1 MSSSRSVLLRG
12 VSRKFCDAFVTGTLP
27 PDELLSQFFHGSPQ
41 IIEHGPEGA
50 QKRLPFV
57 GTLFKGRRSEGVS
70 STGTCD
76 DYFDLLGATL
86 ALHAHE
92 RSLPAENGYVVDP
105 DAVYGDQGNGV
116 VFVKA
121 HARLSSVD
129 TGRTWEEHFI
139 FVLSG
144 FDEVGKM
151 GQLEIWADNLNAWSA
166 VGDEEI

>member
-1 MSSSRSVLLRG
+1 MSSSRSALLRG
-12 VSRKFCDAFVTGTLP
+12 IAREFCDAFVTGTLP
-27 PDELLSQFFHGSPQ
+27 PNELLSQFFHASPQ
-41 IIEHGPEGA
+41 IIEHGPERA

-57 GTLFKGRRSEGVS
+57 GTLFKGRRSEQNT

-76 DYFDLLGATL
+76 DYFDHLGATL

-92 RSLPAENGYVVDP
+92 GSLPAENGYVVDP
-105 DAVYGDQGNGV
+105 DAVHGDQGTGV

-121 HARLSSVD
+121 HAKLSSVK
-129 TGRTWEEHFI
+129 TGRTWDEHFV

-144 FDEVGKM
+144 FDGAGKI